1 MMNVCVLH
9 KSSMSIV
16 NIVNV
21 DSITFSST
29 TNMYTIH
36 GAYATSPT
44 TMQDI
49 TLNRELYIVR
59 IMAS

>member
-21 DSITFSST
+21 DSIIFNVS

-36 GAYATSPT
+36 GAYATDPT
-44 TMQDI
+44 NVQNI
-49 TLNRELYIVR
+49 VLNHELYLIR
-59 IMAS
+59 IMSN